1 MSRRIGHVRHARR
14 ARTHALG
21 RTIAIALAA
30 SAGFAIVW
38 VQTIAVQFGGAIDTR
53 DAKPLVTRTPDSPV
67 EELAGDPLTILLIG
81 SDVRSDENG
90 EIVTDGVEGMR
101 SDATVV
107 AHLSGDRSRVELV
120 SIPRD
125 LQVEIPD
132 CTLFDGTV
140 VPGGYGDFNVAFSNG
155 GRHDDPAEAAA
166 CTINAV
172 HDITDIPIDH
182 WAVIDFAGF
191 TRMVDALDGIPM
203 CIPERIV
210 SKRADLELDA
220 GAQVLDGAEALGYA
234 RLRTAEEGD
243 VSGSDLQR
251 ITRQQQL
258 LERTLQTARE
268 KSLFTDVGALTSF
281 IRAGAESLTTDEQL
295 GDLDFMVRLAYGLR
309 GVTADALTV
318 TTVPWEYTD
327 DRLNVLMTDDASRMF
342 DDIRHD
348 RPLSVM
354 SEGDATSEWG
364 ADPSAGPDAAGDSPE
379 PDSPNSAAPDSID
392 EIRDACGS

>member
-1 MSRRIGHVRHARR
+1 MTRRIGTVRHARR
-14 ARTHALG
+14 TRSHALG

-38 VQTIAVQFGGAIDTR
+38 VQTLAMQFGGAIDTR
-53 DAKPLVTRTPDSPV
+53 DANPLVTKTPESPV
-67 EELAGDPLTILLIG
+67 EDLPGDPLTILLIG
-81 SDVRSDENG
+81 SDARSDDNG
-90 EIVTDGVEGMR
+90 EIVKDGVEGMR

-107 AHLSGDRSRVELV
+107 AHLSGDRSRVELM

-132 CTLFDGTV
+132 CTLFDGTT

-155 GRHDDPAEAAA
+155 GRHGDPAEAAA

-172 HDITDIPIDH
+172 HDLTDIPIDH

-191 TRMVDALDGIPM
+191 TRMVNALGGIPM

-210 SKRADLELDA
+210 SQDADLELEA
-220 GAQVLDGAEALGYA
+220 GPQLLDGAEALGYA
-234 RLRTAEEGD
+234 RLRTAEVGD

-258 LERTLQTARE
+258 LERTLQTARA
-268 KSLFTDVGALTSF
+268 KNLFTDVGALTSF

-295 GDLDFMVRLAYGLR
+295 GDLDFMIRLAYGLR

-327 DRLNVLMTDDASRMF
+327 DRLNVLMTDDAPLMF
-342 DDIRHD
+342 DDMRHD

-354 SEGDATSEWG
+354 SEGDSTSEW
-364 ADPSAGPDAAGDSPE
+364 DPEPTTSPDADAPLLE
-379 PDSPNSAAPDSID
+379 PDSPNSAAPDNID
-392 EIRDACGS
+392 EILDTCGS